1 MTRARG
7 ATWHARM
14 VRGRGARGIRVWAA
28 LVAAAPLLFLAP
40 CARGSDGDAGASA
53 PSRYTLR
60 VLGLADSVVAAE
72 TGETRPLD
80 RLWVRADID
89 RLAGRIRDRLAGVGR
104 YDALVRL
111 VIAEGSGTTPGLA
124 MLSVEGAGVTV
135 PSALPAAPAPR
146 APAAPTLRI
155 VPADAGGVHDP
166 AAVFARGARGGVS
179 PQAIAGGLDALRD
192 AAVELGR
199 YAATVTLDSI
209 VPAGDSLRVHVR
221 LAAGPPVLFD
231 SLEIPGASVTR
242 PRSAATIA
250 GLHEGHVL
258 TPDRIAEACERLRS
272 SELFAW
278 VGEPRV
284 VPGAEPGHGHVV
296 IPVEESS
303 ASQFEG
309 ALGVAPG
316 EGLTGRV
323 DLGLG
328 NIAGTGRAAGARWV
342 GFGNGRSLYALH
354 YREPSLF
361 GRAVD
366 ASLAL
371 DADLADSLFSHTSW
385 SLALGGRPAWRTRAE
400 AAVAHSGTVY
410 TGSGRGSSATWS
422 IRGGLAWEG
431 LAPAPNPS
439 RGWSA
444 SLDAEGGR
452 RTDVF
457 PGIEESRRG
466 LWRGRLLLA
475 SAAPLGG
482 SRVLFGSVRAEQV
495 SLGAGEFPVE
505 ELRYLGGSEGL
516 RGHPDR
522 AFAGSRILAM
532 TLEHRWITDPR
543 GGRAYLFLDGGAHA
557 LDSPLAAGSPANAA
571 LGTNGS
577 SATVVDPASATLSRT
592 VLSDGWEMGYGAGL
606 QTRMASGLMG
616 VELGLRPGA
625 ALREATIHIRY
636 ASRW

>member
-1 MTRARG
+1 MRAHDRDV
-7 ATWHARM
+7 ARF
-14 VRGRGARGIRVWAA
+14 
-28 LVAAAPLLFLAP
+28 VA
-40 CARGSDGDAGASA
+40 
-53 PSRYTLR
+53 R
-60 VLGLADSVVAAE
+60 VLGLAMVLATLAGGARASDQDNASADPRFALRVEGIADSVVAAE
-72 TGETRPLD
+72 AGGAAPLE
-80 RLWVRADID
+80 RLWQRTEIE
-89 RLAGRIRDRLAGVGR
+89 RLAGRLRDRLALYGR

-111 VIAEGSGTTPGLA
+111 TLEEGSGTTPGTA
-124 MLSVEGAGVTV
+124 TIQVEGTAPG
-135 PSALPAAPAPR
+135 PAPARHP
-146 APAAPTLRI
+146 APALRLAPSGAVGI
-155 VPADAGGVHDP
+155 HDP
-166 AAVFARGARGGVS
+166 SGVFARGAKGDVS

-192 AAVELGR
+192 AAVDLGR
-199 YAATVTLDSI
+199 YAATVSLDSI
-209 VPAGDSLRVHVR
+209 VPAGDSVRVHVR
-221 LAAGPPVLFD
+221 LATGPPVVFD
-231 SLEIPGASVTR
+231 SLEIPGASVTK

-250 GLHEGHVL
+250 GLKEGRVL
-258 TPDRIAEACERLRS
+258 TPELVLEARDRLRS
-272 SELFAW
+272 SELFAF

-342 GFGNGRSLYALH
+342 GFGNGRSLYALR

-361 GRAVD
+361 GRALD

-371 DADLADSLFSHTSW
+371 DADLADSLFSHTGW
-385 SLALGGRPAWRTRAE
+385 SIALGGRPAARTRVE
-400 AAVAHSGTVY
+400 AAVERSGTVY
-410 TGSGRGSSATWS
+410 TGLSRGSSSTWS
-422 IRGGLAWEG
+422 IRGGVGWDRLQ
-431 LAPAPNPS
+431 PVMNPS
-439 RGWSA
+439 RGVSV
-444 SLDAEGGR
+444 SLDVEGGR
-452 RTDVF
+452 RADAF
-457 PGIEESRRG
+457 PGFEESRRG
-466 LWRGRLLLA
+466 VLRGKAELA
-475 SAAPLGG
+475 SAASLGG
-482 SRVLFGSVRAEQV
+482 SRVLFGSVRAEEV
-495 SLGAGEFPVE
+495 RLGDGDFPIE

-516 RGHPDR
+516 RGHRDR

-543 GGRAYLFLDGGAHA
+543 GGRAYFFVDGGAHA
-557 LDSPLAAGSPANAA
+557 LDAPLQAGVPV
-571 LGTNGS
+571 GT
-577 SATVVDPASATLSRT
+577 VDASAAQASTSLSRT
-592 VLSDGWEMGYGAGL
+592 ELSDGWELGYGAGL